1 MRPGSASLSFSFP
14 QQKLC
19 FRQLQSTQSMLRA
32 EHISEKAMTCKL
44 TQRQEQVFS
53 LNFIPARRRHPHHHR
68 LPRSGLPR
76 VPCLRLRPR
85 QSPAWLARSPRQN
98 ALVHFEYQIELSTAR
113 RDHRETCE
121 PSYRSWPDPR
131 PKEESRCRQTSAER

>member
-1 MRPGSASLSFSFP
+1 MRPGSTCLSFSFP

-53 LNFIPARRRHPHHHR
+53 LNFIPARRRHPHHHHR
-68 LPRSGLPR
+68 LPRSGLLR
-76 VPCLRLRPR
+76 VPYLRLRLR

-113 RDHRETCE
+113 RDRRETCE
-121 PSYRSWPDPR
+121 PSYRSWLDLQPGV
-131 PKEESRCRQTSAER
+131 ESRWRPTSAD